1 MTEFITVVIL
11 HMFAVM
17 SPGPDFAL
25 VTRQS
30 IRYGRK
36 VALLTSAGIG
46 TGILFHSFLAISG
59 IIFLISSNNVVMM
72 ILKIICSC
80 YLIYLGGK
88 SLLRSLNIEEPVS
101 DSKSQIGGFLV
112 GLITNV
118 TNIKALLFFVTLFG
132 VILGKETTII
142 NLGIYGVYMAIA
154 TFAWFS
160 LVALIF
166 SGEVFKKLFHNFY
179 KYLEKFLGTLL
190 ILIAIQLLLTDH

>member
-88 SLLRSLNIEEPVS
+88 SLLKSLNIEGVT
-101 DSKSQIGGFLV
+101 ILV
-112 GLITNV
+112 NEHDRAFVIELKAHITVLHLDKILAEDTLKDIEKNSNV
-118 TNIKALLFFVTLFG
+118 RNAY
-132 VILGKETTII
+132 LG
-142 NLGIYGVYMAIA
+142 N
-154 TFAWFS
+154 
-160 LVALIF
+160 
-166 SGEVFKKLFHNFY
+166 N
-179 KYLEKFLGTLL
+179 
-190 ILIAIQLLLTDH
+190 